1 MMAKLNLGC
10 GRTALPGFIGLD
22 MTLSAAVDV
31 QASATELPF
40 KDEVFDLVVAS
51 HILEHIPDSVLV
63 SQGNGRFRQT
73 LGLDCLRDEV
83 DRVLRPGGRFLIR
96 VPYKES
102 SKYEIYHF
110 KQFDR
115 RSFKAWAGE
124 ATCLQYARRFE
135 YERDYVSTWAEALR
149 FTWHIRTH
157 FPRLW
162 RLLQRTIMRRGEFPG
177 DAGLRFPGR
186 LFVPS
191 ELTVVLRKPAPSGHS
206 LARPPKESMDTSFR
220 Q

>member
-83 DRVLRPGGRFLIR
+83 DRVLRPGEGSSSGCPTKSRASTRSTTSSSSIEGASRLGRAKRRAFNTRGVSNTSGTTSARGPRPCGSRGIFELISR
-96 VPYKES
+96 GSGDSCNGRSCGGAS
-102 SKYEIYHF
+102 S
-110 KQFDR
+110 Q
-115 RSFKAWAGE
+115 A
-124 ATCLQYARRFE
+124 
-135 YERDYVSTWAEALR
+135 
-149 FTWHIRTH
+149 
-157 FPRLW
+157 
-162 RLLQRTIMRRGEFPG
+162 MRASGSRGG
-177 DAGLRFPGR
+177 CSCRANS
-186 LFVPS
+186 PS
-191 ELTVVLRKPAPSGHS
+191 S
-206 LARPPKESMDTSFR
+206 
-220 Q
+220 

>member
-1 MMAKLNLGC
+1 MIAKLNLGC
-10 GRTALPGFIGLD
+10 GRTSLPGFLGLD

-40 KDEVFDLVVAS
+40 KDDSFDLVVAS

-63 SQGNGRFRQT
+63 SQGNGRVRQM
-73 LGLDCLRDEV
+73 LGLDRLRDEV

-96 VPYKES
+96 VPYRES

-115 RSFKAWAGE
+115 KSFKAWAGE
-124 ATCLQYARRFE
+124 ATCLQYARRFV
-135 YERDYVSTWAEALR
+135 YERDYVSTWAEAVR
-149 FTWHIRTH
+149 FTWHVRTH

-162 RLLQRTIMRRGEFPG
+162 HLLQRTIMRQGEFPG
-177 DAGLRFPGR
+177 DAGLRFPGK
-186 LFVPS
+186 LLVPS
-191 ELTVVLRKPAPSGHS
+191 ELTVVLRKPAPSQDS
-206 LARPPKESMDTSFR
+206 LPRPPKE
-220 Q
+220 

>member
-1 MMAKLNLGC
+1 MMDKLNLGC
-10 GRTALPGFIGLD
+10 GRTVLPGFVGLD

-40 KDEVFDLVVAS
+40 KDESFDLVVAS

-63 SQGNGRFRQT
+63 RRSNGRFREKP
-73 LGLDCLRDEV
+73 GLDCLRDEV

-124 ATCLQYARRFE
+124 ATCLQYAKRFV
-135 YERDYVSTWAEALR
+135 YESDYVSTWAEALWL
-149 FTWHIRTH
+149 TWHVRTYL
-157 FPRLW
+157 PRFY
-162 RLLQRTIMRRGEFPG
+162 RLMQRTVMRRGEFPG
-177 DAGLRFPGR
+177 DTGLRFPGR
-186 LFVPS
+186 LFLPS
-191 ELTVVLRKPAPSGHS
+191 ELTVILRKPAPSS
-206 LARPPKESMDTSFR
+206 EPSEDRLSELLP
-220 Q
+220 

>member
-1 MMAKLNLGC
+1 MIAKLNLGC
-10 GRTALPGFIGLD
+10 GRTSLPGFLGLD

-40 KDEVFDLVVAS
+40 KDDSFDLVVAS

-63 SQGNGRFRQT
+63 SQGKGRVRQM
-73 LGLDCLRDEV
+73 LGLDRLRDEV

-115 RSFKAWAGE
+115 KSFKAWAGE
-124 ATCLQYARRFE
+124 ATCLQYARRFV
-135 YERDYVSTWAEALR
+135 YERDYVSTWAEAVR
-149 FTWHIRTH
+149 FTWHVRTH

-162 RLLQRTIMRRGEFPG
+162 HLVQRTIMRRGEFPG

-186 LFVPS
+186 LLVPS
-191 ELTVVLRKPAPSGHS
+191 ELTVVLRKPAPNQDSVP
-206 LARPPKESMDTSFR
+206 RPPKE
-220 Q
+220 